1 MYFVPAQRLIF
12 GLIFTMGLLSVPA
25 YAADPSYIGENIRRS
40 SNNDIESS
48 NQAAQIQQGAMQ
60 AFSGITLMSVFS
72 TSFKSFR
79 FEAEIG
85 YQRNDADKLILD
97 SGLFMFRGNYSV
109 TSYMVNG
116 YYNFFPG
123 TGSPYVTA
131 GFGLAQVSI
140 HNKVNPT
147 NTISETYSGAGYQVG
162 IGFDV
167 IAAKNIFFDV
177 RYRYFGTYPVSL
189 NNHNGSFK
197 APGNSVVFGLVVGL

>member
-1 MYFVPAQRLIF
+1 
-12 GLIFTMGLLSVPA
+12 MGT
-25 YAADPSYIGENIRRS
+25 II
-40 SNNDIESS
+40 
-48 NQAAQIQQGAMQ
+48 
-60 AFSGITLMSVFS
+60 
-72 TSFKSFR
+72 
-79 FEAEIG
+79 
-85 YQRNDADKLILD
+85 
-97 SGLFMFRGNYSV
+97 
-109 TSYMVNG
+109 
-116 YYNFFPG
+116 FFPG

-197 APGNSVVFGLVVGL
+197 APGNSVMFGLVVGL